1 MKSQYPHETEH
12 SSYLVWFLFQYK
24 NSMLKNSAAAQ
35 LNSARTERRGVCQRI
50 AEAKV
55 LSRVHVEWR
64 LEVGPTVLLT
74 VAGYLQ
80 VPPLVDFC
88 QTS

>member
-1 MKSQYPHETEH
+1 
-12 SSYLVWFLFQYK
+12 
-24 NSMLKNSAAAQ
+24 MLKNSAAAQ

-64 LEVGPTVLLT
+64 LEVGSTGMFEIGRNRHSRGT
-74 VAGYLQ
+74 LQ
-80 VPPLVDFC
+80 C
-88 QTS
+88 SRKSR